1 MEVRPLRLLGAS
13 LLSALHAAS
22 AAAVDTWAAAWGIGA
37 GGVACTCVPADQ
49 AASRPE
55 RWRQG
60 RRVDGA
66 VLWTAW
72 TPTLAAEIGHAT
84 FAHGQLVAPPQAG
97 EPALAPAAATAALD
111 ALLALLS
118 ERICGSQAH
127 EAVLPGQQPVDEYRP
142 LSGAVQ
148 LCVEVGRATLY
159 CLLDAATV
167 HAWTGRAPSGA
178 SQALPRLG
186 TLKLRDAL
194 GAVPLALP
202 VRLGSVDVDLAS
214 LMTVGIGD
222 VIRLDVA
229 LDRRL
234 EVTTP
239 DGKPLFAAHLG
250 RSGEQVAVELAA
262 SL

>member
-13 LLSALHAAS
+13 LLSALDAAF
-22 AAAVDTWAAAWGIGA
+22 AATVATWAAEWGIPA
-37 GGVACTCVPADQ
+37 DGVTCACVPADQ

-60 RRVDGA
+60 WRMGGA
-66 VLWTAW
+66 TIWTAW
-72 TPTLAAEIGHAT
+72 TPSLAAEIGHAM

-97 EPALAPAAATAALD
+97 EPVLAPAAAAAALD
-111 ALLALLS
+111 ALLAMLA
-118 ERICGSQAH
+118 EQACGAQPYEPA
-127 EAVLPGQQPVDEYRP
+127 LPGQQPVDECRP
-142 LSGAVQ
+142 LSGAVRIRIE
-148 LCVEVGRATLY
+148 LWSAMLD
-159 CLLDAATV
+159 CLLDAAMV
-167 HAWTGRAPSGA
+167 QARTGRAALAP

-186 TLKLRDAL
+186 NVNLRDAL

-202 VRLGSVDVDLAS
+202 VKLGSVDVNLAS

-229 LDRRL
+229 LERRL

-250 RSGEQVAVELAA
+250 RSGDQVAIELAA
-262 SL
+262 GL

>member
-1 MEVRPLRLLGAS
+1 MEARPLRLLGAS
-13 LLSALHAAS
+13 LLSALAAAC
-22 AAAVDTWAAAWGIGA
+22 AAAVDAWVADWGIA
-37 GGVACTCVPADQ
+37 ADGVACACAAADQ
-49 AASRPE
+49 ATARPE

-60 RRVDGA
+60 WRADGGMI
-66 VLWTAW
+66 WTAW
-72 TPTLAAEIGHAT
+72 TPTLAADIGHAM
-84 FAHGQLVAPPQAG
+84 FAHGQLVAPPQAD
-97 EPALAPAAATAALD
+97 EPALAPTAAAAALD
-111 ALLALLS
+111 ALLALLA
-118 ERICGSQAH
+118 ERICGVGPREPA
-127 EAVLPGQQPVDEYRP
+127 LPGQQPADAYLP

-148 LCVEVGRATLY
+148 LEVALGRGTLY
-159 CLLDAATV
+159 CLLDAAAV
-167 HAWTGRAPSGA
+167 QAWSGRAALGPSP
-178 SQALPRLG
+178 ALPRLG

-202 VRLGSVDVDLAS
+202 VRLGSVAVDLAS

-262 SL
+262 GL